1 MKSEKTQNEV
11 EGLCYS
17 YISVSQKYT
26 NGNNGAEFRDPKKRD
41 DGIE

>member
-1 MKSEKTQNEV
+1 MKSEKTQIEV

-17 YISVSQKYT
+17 FISVSQTYT
-26 NGNNGAEFRDPKKRD
+26 NSNNGAEFRDPKKWD